1 MAPPT
6 SYTETTFGAYLEDVL
21 ANMAVMLGWTQAGNS
36 FDEVINETLLAMG
49 QTDIAN
55 VTDIRAIRA
64 IGRLKAWQ
72 AVAMALASDYD
83 FSADGASYSRSQAFE
98 HAKAMINE
106 AQLEAAEFDALYSA
120 IVEDVTYTEDPYE
133 NHNDY
138 LSSYIDDWE
147 ASQ

>member
-106 AQLEAAEFDALYSA
+106 AHLEAAEFDALYSA

-133 NHNDY
+133 NHDDY